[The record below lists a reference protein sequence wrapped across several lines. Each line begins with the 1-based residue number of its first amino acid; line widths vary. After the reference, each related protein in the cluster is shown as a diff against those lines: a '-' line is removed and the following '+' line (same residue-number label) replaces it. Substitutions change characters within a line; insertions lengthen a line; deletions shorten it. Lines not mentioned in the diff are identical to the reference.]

1 MGAGSTRRDPLIGRS
16 GAIPGD
22 AVAFGLIAAV
32 FAAGWFLVGGRTNVP
47 IMDDWLY
54 GGIVQQ
60 FLSTGRIRIP
70 EFSAIYPI
78 AQILWG
84 ALFCRVFGFSF
95 GALRASTICLAA
107 AGCFAGY
114 ATLRELGQTRTTAL
128 LVALTIALNPVF
140 FALTFSFMTDV
151 PFTSLL
157 LVATWLY
164 ISGISR
170 QSLVR
175 WWAAGGVAV
184 VAFLVR
190 PVGLGIPVAAA
201 LALWRQRRPGAWLAA
216 SLASLGTMAA
226 LWFAL
231 PHMFGSLDFAA
242 TRLDW
247 LRYWTDVT
255 PLEYAEYNLGL
266 LLTVAL
272 PVAPL
277 LMAAMWSRR
286 TALLVGGVSAALGAC
301 VLAAHERPQLLDPSQ
316 TWSLCDFAVRALIEG
331 DVSLPAWASRAEPLI
346 LAVGVVLAAALVV
359 GAARWWREHERARR
373 PELVAVAVGAA
384 QLGLVNLLWLYN
396 DRYYLVL
403 LPAAAFLAT
412 RLGRVKPA
420 VAACLLAVW
429 AFVAVSGTRDAIAFN
444 AAVASAAG
452 RLEASGVAPADIDA
466 GYVSNGWRLYLHP
479 ERLPAGSDRRD
490 DVPFV
495 TGGKTPPPYAVSN
508 TVPPGATVLDTILL
522 PDAVWQATD
531 RIYVVKR

>member
-1 MGAGSTRRDPLIGRS
+1 MQVPPAVPQQALTTRDAAAC
-16 GAIPGD
+16 GAI
-22 AVAFGLIAAV
+22 VAV
-32 FAAGWFLVGGRTNVP
+32 FAVGWFLVGARTNVA

-60 FLSTGRIRIP
+60 FLNTGRIRIP

-95 GALRASTICLAA
+95 GALRASTLCLAA
-107 AGCFAGY
+107 GGCCAAY
-114 ATLRELGQTRTTAL
+114 AMLRELGQRRATAL
-128 LVALTIALNPVF
+128 LVALTVALNPVF
-140 FALTFSFMTDV
+140 FALSFTFMTDV
-151 PFTSLL
+151 PFTSVL

-164 ISGISR
+164 VSAVNR
-170 QSLVR
+170 ESLPR

-184 VAFLVR
+184 VAFLIR
-190 PVGLGIPVAAA
+190 PVGLGIPAAA
-201 LALWRQRRPGAWLAA
+201 AVTLWRWRRPVPWLVAT
-216 SLASLGTMAA
+216 LASILTMAV

-231 PHMFGSLDFAA
+231 PRLFGSLDFAA

-255 PLEYAEYNLGL
+255 PREYAEWNVGL

-272 PVAPL
+272 PLAPL
-277 LMAAMWSRR
+277 LVAALWSRR
-286 TALLVGGVSAALGAC
+286 TVVLVAGTTAVLGGC
-301 VLAAHERPQLLDPSQ
+301 VLLFHQRPTLLDTSQ

-331 DVSLPAWASRAEPLI
+331 DVSLPAWASRVEPWI
-346 LAVGVVLAAALVV
+346 LAAGVVLAAALVV
-359 GAARWWREHERARR
+359 AGAREWRGHGRPTRAT
-373 PELVAVAVGAA
+373 LVPLAVGAGQWA
-384 QLGLVNLLWLYN
+384 LVNLLWLYN

-403 LPAAAFLAT
+403 LPAAAVLAT
-412 RLGRVKPA
+412 RLGRVRPA
-420 VAACLLAVW
+420 VAAALLAVW
-429 AFVAVSGTRDAIAFN
+429 AYVGVTGTRDAIAFN

-452 RLEASGVAPADIDA
+452 RLEAAGVAPADIDA

-479 ERLPAGSDRRD
+479 ERLPAGSDRRY

-495 TGGKTPPPYAVSN
+495 TGGKTPPPYAVAN
-508 TVPPGATVLDTILL
+508 TVPAGATVIETIPL
-522 PDAVWQATD
+522 PDAVWQATN